1 MNGIGLY
8 NLYHKHEKR
17 VFHVLLYSITLLGIS
32 LAIYQFFYNRSL
44 WNDEA
49 ALALNII
56 DKSFSQL
63 LQPLDYKQVAPIA
76 YLFVEKFL
84 TLLMGKSE
92 YALRIFSLVAFI
104 LSILSM
110 CDSLPKHRLLMGEY
124 TDDLTDPFGHGS
136 IDANRS
142 FDYICQ

>member
-76 YLFVEKFL
+76 YLFVEKF
-84 TLLMGKSE
+84 
-92 YALRIFSLVAFI
+92 
-104 LSILSM
+104 
-110 CDSLPKHRLLMGEY
+110 
-124 TDDLTDPFGHGS
+124 
-136 IDANRS
+136 
-142 FDYICQ
+142 